1 MKPMLIFGTRPEAIK
16 MAPIISCLK
25 TNTKNLKPIICVTA
39 QHRKMLDQVLNI
51 FSIVPDYDLN
61 IMRPSQDLFS
71 VTANTLVGLK
81 SILIKERPDIVLVQ
95 GDTTTAFIAGL
106 AAFYLKIPVGHVE
119 AGLRTYNKYSPFPEE
134 VNRHLL
140 SALVD
145 IHFAPTDWA
154 KSNLL
159 KEGVPASKIIV
170 TGNTVVDALLAIKRR
185 QQTESS
191 RKLWKEYLKN
201 SCNLVIPDK
210 TINKKLIL
218 VTGHRRE
225 NFGKNFRNICFAL
238 KKIALS
244 RKDVVIVYPVHLN
257 PNVQVPVKEILE
269 GVPNIH
275 LIEPLEY
282 EPFIYLMSHAYLIL
296 TDSGG
301 IQEEA
306 PSLGKPVLVMRNNTE
321 RPEGIKTGVVRLIG
335 TKKNN
340 IVNETL
346 QLLDNQLMYNRMSKT
361 QNPYGDGKSARRII
375 KFLRKFLSLK
385 SSRSNPKLKKGV

>member
-1 MKPMLIFGTRPEAIK
+1 MKLMLIFGTRPEAIK

-25 TNTKNLKPIICVTA
+25 TNTKNLIPIICVTA
-39 QHRKMLDQVLNI
+39 QHREMLDQVLNI
-51 FSIVPDYDLN
+51 FNITPDYDLN

-71 VTANTLVGLK
+71 VTANTLIGLK
-81 SILIKERPDIVLVQ
+81 SILIKEQPDIVIVQ

-106 AAFYLKIPVGHVE
+106 AAYYLKIPVGHVE

-134 VNRHLL
+134 VNRRLL

-191 RKLWKEYLKN
+191 RKLWKDYLRN
-201 SCNLVIPDK
+201 SCNLMIPGKATD
-210 TINKKLIL
+210 KKLIL

-225 NFGKNFRNICFAL
+225 NFGKNFRSICFAL

-244 RKDVVIVYPVHLN
+244 RKDVVIVYPLHLN
-257 PNVQVPVKEILE
+257 PNVQVPVKAILGE
-269 GVPNIH
+269 TPNIH

-282 EPFIYLMSHAYLIL
+282 EPFIYLMSQAYLIL

-306 PSLGKPVLVMRNNTE
+306 PSLGKPVLVMRDNTE
-321 RPEGIKTGVVRLIG
+321 RPEGINAGAVRLIG
-335 TKKNN
+335 TKKDN
-340 IVNETL
+340 IVNETM
-346 QLLDNQLMYNRMSKT
+346 QLLDNKLIYSRMSKT
-361 QNPYGDGKSARRII
+361 QNPYGDGKSAQRII
-375 KFLRKFLSLK
+375 KFLREFLSLK
-385 SSRSNPKLKKGV
+385 SSGSGPKMKKRF